1 MTFLDTPLAKV
12 SPLKVF
18 RILLVEGLHL
28 GLLLRFV
35 VVRRRTLVESLIGVA
50 RVGWG
55 IRLSRHVVTFFVV
68 AQLVVVVVW
77 LDLRLMGREWCDFRG
92 EGDVGGTLALDGAG
106 GFGVVRR
113 SCLGSVGHGGR
124 LLDDVGEMM
133 EVLRKRDDVEM
144 FRVLDVFLIT
154 VVRKIACLIGKR
166 LSS

>member
-1 MTFLDTPLAKV
+1 MHLLSVLAANVIAQCPEADPNLHTRFHPIAHETFMTFLDTTLAKV

-55 IRLSRHVVTFFVV
+55 IRLSRHVVTVFVV
-68 AQLVVVVVW
+68 AQLVVVVVVW
-77 LDLRLMGREWCDFRG
+77 LGLRLMGCEWCNVRG
-92 EGDVGGTLALDGAG
+92 EGDVGGALALDGAG

-113 SCLGSVGHGGR
+113 SCLGSVGHGR
-124 LLDDVGEMM
+124 
-133 EVLRKRDDVEM
+133 
-144 FRVLDVFLIT
+144 
-154 VVRKIACLIGKR
+154 
-166 LSS
+166 